1 MRKLDAFDIRVC
13 EQEFIRGTSFG
24 SQSFLRDLKNA
35 SGRLQSYLPGIIL
48 HRSLRLPPR
57 IWASRDHMDLAHD
70 LSVGRVHCFAVHI
83 FAVTRE
89 LSSADEILYHML
101 QIKAHRIRVTGSVM
115 EQAKLV
121 LMLLRDLHFIG
132 NGGRKSTSLRELT
145 KTSSIEAVSSW
156 YVTYRCLGAR
166 AASFPGCASRCF
178 LSSRG

>member
-1 MRKLDAFDIRVC
+1 MRGAAPYVFHQLS
-13 EQEFIRGTSFG
+13 RGS
-24 SQSFLRDLKNA
+24 R
-35 SGRLQSYLPGIIL
+35 
-48 HRSLRLPPR
+48 LRLLSCIICHLAANCSAWYLTLR
-57 IWASRDHMDLAHD
+57 ARSRPSENLTFCDHMDLAHD

-89 LSSADEILYHML
+89 LSSADEILYLML

-145 KTSSIEAVSSW
+145 KISSIEAVSSW